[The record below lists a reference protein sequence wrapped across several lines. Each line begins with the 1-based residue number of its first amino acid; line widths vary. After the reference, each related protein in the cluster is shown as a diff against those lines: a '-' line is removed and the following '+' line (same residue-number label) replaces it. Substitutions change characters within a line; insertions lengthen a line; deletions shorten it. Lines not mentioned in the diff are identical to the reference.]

1 MRNEPENCK
10 SIEDVRFEID
20 SIDNESI
27 RLIAL
32 RGSYVKAAAKFKT
45 DTKSVKAEDRVKS
58 MIEIRRQWAI
68 EQDINPDF
76 IESQFRAMV
85 QYFINLEMEEWKS
98 KN

>member
-10 SIEDVRFEID
+10 TIEDVRFEID
-20 SIDNESI
+20 SIDSEI
-27 RLIAL
+27 IKLIAR
-32 RGSYVKAAAKFKT
+32 RGGYVKSAAKFKT

-58 MIEIRRQWAI
+58 MIDIRRKWAT
-68 EQDINPDF
+68 EQAINPDF

-85 QYFINLEMEEWKS
+85 QYFINLEMEEWES